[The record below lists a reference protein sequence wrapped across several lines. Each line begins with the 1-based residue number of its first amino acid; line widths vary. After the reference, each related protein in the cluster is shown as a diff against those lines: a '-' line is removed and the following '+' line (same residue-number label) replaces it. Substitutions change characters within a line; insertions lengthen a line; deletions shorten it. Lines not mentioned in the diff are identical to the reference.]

1 MDKNI
6 IENNFVSQNVI
17 DLLKAYNGLTK
28 NGKSIVFDDYI
39 KTYGKK
45 KAINILNARG
55 FRMYGIAP
63 NISGKILENISAKM
77 LNRATSSKFESSQ
90 LYSSFAFVK
99 YDGDGL
105 NFFEEQN
112 NQLVFN
118 CLIQKKF
125 VDIKKLFSLE
135 QLKNEIESGRVVLL
149 DVKEKPVDVSNYFT
163 SNLKLVDREYIKNFG
178 DNYIQKRIFPTIKYL
193 GGEFYEGNKNFYFNK
208 FDKLQNEYLA
218 VEKGILRTLLEYEL
232 QNDQVEISYQ
242 MEKAQ
247 NKIMKLAGEY
257 QKSAT
262 QMGKML
268 SLNQMMLEKLGGET
282 TISQKQRKEKD
293 FEF

>member
-45 KAINILNARG
+45 KAISILNARG
-55 FRMYGIAP
+55 FRMYGIVP

-105 NFFEEQN
+105 NFFEEQS

-149 DVKEKPVDVSNYFT
+149 DVKEKPVDVANYFT

-178 DNYIQKRIFPTIKYL
+178 DNYIQKRIFPTIKYV

-208 FDKLQNEYLA
+208 FNNLQNEYLA

-282 TISQKQRKEKD
+282 TISQKQSKEKD

>member
-1 MDKNI
+1 MDKKI
-6 IENNFVSQNVI
+6 SKNNFVSQNVI
-17 DLLKAYNGLTK
+17 DLLRAYNGLTK
-28 NGKSIVFDDYI
+28 NGKSKVFDDYV
-39 KTYGKK
+39 KVYGKK
-45 KAINILNARG
+45 KTISILNARG

-77 LNRATSSKFESSQ
+77 LSNATNLKFELAR

-99 YDGDGL
+99 YEDDGL
-105 NFFEEQN
+105 NLFEEQS
-112 NQLVFN
+112 NQLIFN

-125 VDIKKLFSLE
+125 VDIKKMFSLE
-135 QLKNEIESGRVVLL
+135 QLKNEIENGRIVLL
-149 DVKEKPVDVSNYFT
+149 DVKERTVDTANYFT
-163 SNLKLVDREYIKNFG
+163 NNLKLVERDYIKNFE
-178 DNYIQKRIFPTIKYL
+178 DNYIQKRIFPTIKHMDS
-193 GGEFYEGNKNFYFNK
+193 EFYEENKKFYFNK
-208 FDKLQNEYLA
+208 FSKLQSEYLA

-282 TISQKQRKEKD
+282 TASQSKSKEKD